1 MNIFAG
7 LKKYAESYKVVDTRV
22 FTADEI
28 AAVKS
33 AKVVSSE
40 HGYSVCFYMVEGGQT
55 YIPVSRDSV
64 VAAGDAVDLTKVKLL
79 TLVKG
84 DSTINRVEF

>member
-7 LKKYAESYKVVDTRV
+7 LQKYAESYKVVDTRV

-40 HGYSVCFYMVEGGQT
+40 YGYSVCFYMVEGGQT